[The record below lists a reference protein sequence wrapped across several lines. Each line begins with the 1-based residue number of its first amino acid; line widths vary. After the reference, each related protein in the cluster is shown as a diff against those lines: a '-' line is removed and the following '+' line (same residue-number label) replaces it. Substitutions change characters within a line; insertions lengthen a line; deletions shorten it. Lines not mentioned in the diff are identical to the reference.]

1 MTIPEIQ
8 EKVRKIQADLDTG
21 IKDLMSS
28 EITVKIIKLDQERFK
43 KLQIE
48 LRKIS
53 TISKN
58 LREHFE
64 GILCI
69 K

>member
-1 MTIPEIQ
+1 MTIPQIQ
-8 EKVRKIQADLDTG
+8 EKVRKIQADLDAG
-21 IKDLMSS
+21 MKDLMSS
-28 EITVKIIKLDQERFK
+28 EITVQVLRLDQERFK
-43 KLQIE
+43 KLQTE
-48 LRKIS
+48 LRKVS

-64 GILCI
+64 GILSI